1 MCAYVCY
8 RIVRV
13 AHLLLTCNV
22 GQRRTCDGSGCRLR
36 MSPLRATHAIIRG
49 LFVCLF
55 VSQNKIKK
63 HCQIAIHVRLDI
75 FVSNIRNIS
84 QMAQSLIG
92 GSGLGT
98 RIPGFSETWNKFFH
112 LTEITNMILSVLI
125 YTVFIRHSAPCY
137 LNPRLFQ
144 HVCLSLNIS
153 TLCKR
158 PKRTSCLQ
166 LCSRYITTPVVCESR
181 KRNRVD
187 DPPGGSSRPV
197 ALRCTTPGTGWVPH
211 RHLLRLSSSRLKA
224 RIS

>member
-1 MCAYVCY
+1 MYAAVLSGWLVYSLHVTLDREEHATTAAAAFAYLPWELLMPLYVVC
-8 RIVRV
+8 
-13 AHLLLTCNV
+13 
-22 GQRRTCDGSGCRLR
+22 
-36 MSPLRATHAIIRG
+36 

-55 VSQNKIKK
+55 LKIKK
-63 HCQIAIHVRLDI
+63 GTARQPSTSGSI
-75 FVSNIRNIS
+75 FSYLTLETYRSCATSQRRSRAEIRVS
-84 QMAQSLIG
+84 
-92 GSGLGT
+92 GS
-98 RIPGFSETWNKFFH
+98 SETWNKFFH
-112 LTEITNMILSVLI
+112 LTETTNMILSVLI
-125 YTVFIRHSAPCY
+125 YTGFIRHTAPCY